1 VFPFDA
7 SLPVVNSIQ
16 LNFCLEVFDLDL
28 FARVAFVQ
36 NGWFKTH
43 VIFPGVVE
51 IITKI
56 SHGCAMF
63 TFRLS
68 DVAGAPNV

>member
-7 SLPVVNSIQ
+7 SLPVVNNIQ

-28 FARVAFVQ
+28 FAHVAFIQ

-43 VIFPGVVE
+43 VIFPDAVE
-51 IITKI
+51 KITKI
-56 SHGCAMF
+56 SHGCSVF

-68 DVAGAPNV
+68 DTAGAPNV